1 MSLDNVFMGKKVV
14 QQIYLKNALIYQS
27 KGWETLPSAPQ
38 VEWTKNYGSTATV
51 TDCAVDQNNNIYV
64 AAGNILYKINADGV
78 LAWKHY
84 FSCVGGM
91 RICIDQNN
99 NIYVATPDTSNAQ
112 IQRLD
117 TNGNVLVT
125 GNTYNEIDLLSDVI
139 VDNNNL
145 YLAGSSISPKNYYIY
160 VFDKDLN
167 KIQSGT
173 FEADALLMISNDS
186 PYIFFAQG
194 HNLVQIEKSK
204 ISSAY
209 YHDIN
214 TINNN
219 LPYDSTW
226 SSAKI
231 LRLTMDNLG
240 NIFYLTDGLGLYKY
254 NFNTKNTT
262 KAADSS
268 NARGDLC
275 IDYQQNIY
283 CIKFDTPGSAPY
295 SVNLIKTSLD
305 GTLIYNTQI
314 VKNDDYDGLLN
325 SALVADNNGNIYF
338 IYRNYNRD
346 LLITKIINL
355 VKKGN

>member
-117 TNGNVLVT
+117 TNGNVLATGVT
-125 GNTYNEIDLLSDVI
+125 SNPIDTFSDFI

-145 YLAGSSISPKNYYIY
+145 YLAGHKNNHQYDYFY
-160 VFDKDLN
+160 VLDKSLN
-167 KIQSGT
+167 VIQYKNT
-173 FEADALLMISNDS
+173 EADALITSDNS
-186 PYIFFAQG
+186 PYIYFSTHSF
-194 HNLVQIEKSK
+194 LYRIEKNNFSG
-204 ISSAY
+204 ISNS
-209 YHDIN
+209 
-214 TINNN
+214 N
-219 LPYDSTW
+219 LPVINEKPPYDTIYFG
-226 SSAKI
+226 ANIIK
-231 LRLTMDNLG
+231 LAMDDMG
-240 NIFYLTDGLGLYKY
+240 NIYYITNSYGIYKC
-254 NFNTKNTT
+254 NINTKNIT
-262 KAADSS
+262 KLVDGTYAM
-268 NARGDLC
+268 GGLC
-275 IDYQQNIY
+275 IDYQKNIY
-283 CIKFDTPGSAPY
+283 CLKYSISGASPY
-295 SVNLIKTSLD
+295 PANLVKTSSD
-305 GTLIYNTQI
+305 GTLIYDTPI
-314 VKNDDYDGLLN
+314 VKNDSEAGLRQG
-325 SALVADNNGNIYF
+325 AVIADNNGNIYF
-338 IYRNYNRD
+338 IYKNSNNEI
-346 LLITKIINL
+346 LITKIINL